1 MIVVT
6 KEFHFYAA
14 HRNEEVGG
22 KCANI
27 HGHRYGLTV
36 SVAEQRNG
44 SVTILFEE
52 LERRLQPLLDEVDHC
67 LFLNENDPAAP
78 ALVGSGACGKVYKIG
93 APTSVENLAESFLR
107 SARLL
112 GLNVVSLTLKETD
125 TSSVTVTP

>member
-22 KCANI
+22 KCGSI

-44 SVTILFEE
+44 SVTILFDD

-67 LFLNENDPAAP
+67 LFLNENDPAAK
-78 ALVGSGACGKVYKIG
+78 ALIESGACEKVYMMG
-93 APTSVENLAESFLR
+93 RPTSVENLAEDFLR
-107 SARLL
+107 CARLL